1 MEPKEE
7 KKIRL
12 ILKAQQTTD
21 DNIIYSVKFSARDI
35 AILCW
40 LHEFQLSASSRHKT
54 AILKEIATAANSL
67 SHYSFIIVTKED
79 SPKEEID
86 FMNEVYNALV
96 NHGNDVLF
104 EEC

>member
-1 MEPKEE
+1 MKPKE
-7 KKIRL
+7 KKEIRL
-12 ILKAQQTTD
+12 ILNAQRAND
-21 DNIIYSVKFSARDI
+21 DIIYSIKFSACDI

-40 LHEFQLSASSRHKT
+40 LNDFQLSVASYHKT
-54 AILKEIATAANSL
+54 DILKEITTAMTSL

-86 FMNEVYNALV
+86 FMNEIYDMLI

-104 EEC
+104 EGC

>member
-12 ILKAQQTTD
+12 ILTAQQTAD

-35 AILCW
+35 VILRWCYDFKS
-40 LHEFQLSASSRHKT
+40 LASHDKT
-54 AILKEIATAANSL
+54 AVLKEITTVITSL
-67 SHYSFIIVTKED
+67 PHFSFILLTKKD

-86 FMNEVYNALV
+86 FMNEVYDMLIN
-96 NHGNDVLF
+96 NGNDVLF